1 MSRTAH
7 HNGGELIVYEAGD
20 ERAREN
26 GAKGGR
32 RSGET
37 KRRRRDMRA
46 IARDLLSSRLTGEA
60 AEAMRELAP
69 ELPDDDLTL
78 AAQVV
83 AGQMQAAAQGNA
95 QAFRN
100 VMEMDEAA
108 RAAEAETSRPFVA
121 DFGLLLAPP
130 FLSAHRAID
139 AGTVT
144 DVWERGGRGS
154 TKSSF
159 CSLELVKV
167 VERDPELNALVMQY
181 NGVDIRNGSFAQVL
195 WAMERLGVADHWR
208 PRRSARS
215 IVNER
220 TGQLV
225 LFRGGDDPRK
235 TKGVKFDRGRCGV
248 LWVEEADQF
257 RGMDDLRTI
266 YQSVTRGGPIL
277 RLHSFNPPRSADSW
291 INVECDRLAA
301 SGDPSVVVQS
311 TTYLEVPREWL
322 GDQFF
327 EDAEGLRES
336 DERAYRHEYMGEAVG
351 TGGRVFPDAE
361 FEPIPDEVIA
371 RFDRWCAGQDW
382 GWWPDPWA
390 FVLSAWEP
398 STRTLWSFAERGG
411 NRLQPEESAEMVR
424 DALTWADEP
433 GRAPEYHFVPVLSDD
448 ADPSKIAA
456 HRDRGVNAT
465 AAGKGGNRMRSYE
478 WLAGVRWVI
487 DPARCPNLAREVRAM
502 EYSRAA
508 DGTFLSDVPDGNDHW
523 VDAVRYSVMPIVKR
537 RGAYGTDRRRE
548 EG

>member
-1 MSRTAH
+1 MRKTPGK
-7 HNGGELIVYEAGD
+7 NGGTLIVYETGE
-20 ERAREN
+20 ERARES
-26 GAKGGR
+26 GARGGR
-32 RSGET
+32 RAAET
-37 KRRRRDMRA
+37 RRRRRDMSA
-46 IARDLLSSRLTGEA
+46 IARDLLSARLTGEA
-60 AEAMRELAP
+60 ADAVRSIAP
-69 ELPDDDLTL
+69 DLPEDDVTL

-100 VMEMDEAA
+100 LVELDNAA
-108 RAAEAETSRPFVA
+108 LATEAEASRPFVA

-130 FLSAHRAID
+130 FLSAHRAIE

-167 VERDPELNALVMQY
+167 LERDRDLNAFVMQF

-235 TKGVKFDRGRCGV
+235 TKGVKFDHGRCGV
-248 LWVEEADQF
+248 LWIEEADQF

-266 YQSVTRGGPIL
+266 YQSVTRGGGIL

-311 TTYLEVPREWL
+311 TTYLDVPREWL
-322 GDQFF
+322 GEQFF
-327 EDAEGLRES
+327 SDAEGLREA
-336 DERAYRHEYMGEAVG
+336 DERAYRHEYLGEAVG
-351 TGGRVFPDAE
+351 TGGRVFPDAV
-361 FEPIPDEVIA
+361 FEPIPDEVLA
-371 RFDRWCAGQDW
+371 RLDRWCAGQDW

-398 STRTLWSFAERGG
+398 STRTLWSFSERGG

-424 DALTWADEP
+424 EALTWPDAP
-433 GRAPEYHFVPVLSDD
+433 GGAPEYHYLPVLSDD
-448 ADPSKIAA
+448 SDPSKIAA
-456 HRDRGVNAT
+456 HRDNGVNAT

-537 RGAYGTDRRRE
+537 RGAYGTDRRSK
-548 EG
+548 GV

>member
-1 MSRTAH
+1 MSRRVE

-26 GAKGGR
+26 GARGGR
-32 RSGET
+32 RSGEAR
-37 KRRRRDMRA
+37 RRRRDMRA
-46 IARDLLSSRLTGEA
+46 VASSLLDAPLTGEA
-60 AEAMRELAP
+60 AEAVRGLAP
-69 ELPDDDLTL
+69 DLPDGDVTL
-78 AAQVV
+78 AAQVIV
-83 AGQMQAAAQGNA
+83 GQMRAAAAGNA

-100 VMEMDEAA
+100 VVELDEAA
-108 RAAEAETSRPFVA
+108 RSEAAADAGPFVA

-130 FLSAHRAID
+130 FLAEHRAIE

-159 CSLELVKV
+159 CSLELVKEL
-167 VERDPELNALVMQY
+167 ERDREANALVMQY

-195 WAMERLGVADHWR
+195 WAMERLGVDGHWR

-215 IVNER
+215 IVNTD

-235 TKGVKFDRGRCGV
+235 TKGVKFDHGRCGV

-257 RGMDDLRTI
+257 RSMDDLRTV
-266 YQSVTRGGPIL
+266 YQSVTRGGRIL

-301 SGDPSVVVQS
+301 SGDPSVMVRS
-311 TTYLEVPREWL
+311 TTYLDVPPEWL
-322 GDQFF
+322 GEQFLA
-327 EDAEGLRES
+327 DAEGLREA
-336 DERAYRHEYMGEAVG
+336 DERAYRHEYLGEAVG
-351 TGGRVFPDAE
+351 TGGRVFPDAV
-361 FEPIPDEVIA
+361 FEPIPDEATA

-398 STRTLWSFAERGG
+398 STRTLWSYAERGG
-411 NRLQPEESAEMVR
+411 NRLQPEDSAAMVR
-424 DALTWADEP
+424 DALTWADSPGAEP
-433 GRAPEYHFVPVLSDD
+433 TYHALPVLSDD

-456 HRDRGVNAT
+456 HRDLGVNAT
-465 AAGKGGNRMRSYE
+465 AAGKGGQRTRSYE
-478 WLAGVRWVI
+478 WLASVRWVI

-502 EYSRAA
+502 EYSRSR
-508 DGTFLSDVPDGNDHW
+508 DGTYLNDVPDGDDHW
-523 VDAVRYSVMPIVKR
+523 VDALRYSVMPIVKR
-537 RGAYGTDRRRE
+537 RGAWGTDRADRGR
-548 EG
+548 

>member
-1 MSRTAH
+1 MGTREGK
-7 HNGGELIVYEAGD
+7 NGGRLTVFERGDPAAREAG
-20 ERAREN
+20 RK
-26 GAKGGR
+26 GALA
-32 RSGET
+32 T
-37 KRRRRDMRA
+37 NAALRRRRDMAA
-46 IARDLLSSRLTGEA
+46 IARSLLDSPLPPG
-60 AEAMRELAP
+60 AEADVRSVAP
-69 ELPDDDLTL
+69 GLLDEDATV

-83 AGQMQAAAQGNA
+83 AGQLRAAAEGSA

-100 VMEMDEAA
+100 VMELDESA
-108 RAAEAETSRPFVA
+108 RAAEEESSRPFVA

-130 FLSAHRAID
+130 FLSAHRAIET
-139 AGTVT
+139 GTVT

-159 CSLELVKV
+159 CSLELVKAL
-167 VERDPELNALVMQY
+167 ERDPELNALVMQY

-195 WAMERLGVADHWR
+195 WAMEALGVSGHWR

-215 IVNER
+215 IVHTG

-257 RGMDDLRTI
+257 RGMDDLRTV

-311 TTYLEVPREWL
+311 TTYLEVPPEWL
-322 GDQFF
+322 GEQFLA
-327 EDAEGLRES
+327 DAEGLRDA
-336 DERAYRHEYMGEAVG
+336 DERAYRHEYLGEPVG
-351 TGGRVFPDAE
+351 TGGRVFPDAV
-361 FEPIPDEVIA
+361 FEPIPDETIA

-398 STRTLWSFAERGG
+398 STRTLWSYAERGG
-411 NRLQPEESAEMVR
+411 NRLQPEESAAMVR
-424 DALTWADEP
+424 EALTWADAP
-433 GRAPEYHFVPVLSDD
+433 GRDPEYHYLPVLSDD

-456 HRDRGVNAT
+456 HRDCGVNAT
-465 AAGKGGNRMRSYE
+465 AAGKGGQRARSYE

-487 DPARCPNLAREVRAM
+487 DPARCPNLAREARAM
-502 EYSRAA
+502 EHSRSR
-508 DGTFLSDVPDGNDHW
+508 DGTFLSDVPDGDDHW

-537 RGAYGTDRRRE
+537 RGAYGTGRMRE